1 MLRILAD
8 AHASR
13 VRSQDSR
20 QMSNEELQLLVNEA
34 IEKPE
39 VLTSEGLKVAAMIS
53 EQAER
58 LGIDCALA
66 GGIAMHVY
74 GFQRATKDVDLL
86 ASDIL
91 GLPCVNKLSFGGESY
106 FVETDK
112 KKILVDLIVRDDF
125 FRNFYEAALQDAE
138 EMSIGGRI
146 ITPEWMVILK
156 FLSGRSKDIIDL
168 LWLLKEPG
176 KVDRNKVEQLLE
188 KVSGKSGAQ
197 VALRGLK
204 PYYLQADVM
213 QAGDE
218 QEAGK

>member
-1 MLRILAD
+1 
-8 AHASR
+8 
-13 VRSQDSR
+13 
-20 QMSNEELQLLVNEA
+20 MSKEELQLLVNEA

-74 GFQRATKDVDLL
+74 GFQRATKGVDLL

-106 FVETDK
+106 FVEADK

-156 FLSGRSKDIIDL
+156 FLSGRSKDLIDL

-176 KVDRNKVEQLLE
+176 KVDRDKVEQLLE

-213 QAGDE
+213 RAGDE